1 MGLPDGRRPS
11 HGAGGRSSWGA
22 RWAATNAC
30 YDAGGYSAEIAQ
42 RKYRQIRA
50 GQAREAA
57 MKVRLGA
64 RPTPLTPEPAADNVV
79 PLRKKKQLG

>member
-1 MGLPDGRRPS
+1 
-11 HGAGGRSSWGA
+11 
-22 RWAATNAC
+22 
-30 YDAGGYSAEIAQ
+30 
-42 RKYRQIRA
+42 
-50 GQAREAA
+50 